1 MTTEGAVVPQKT
13 GSAITAWWATG
24 VLLVLCVVSFLD
36 RQLISLLIAPIR
48 ADFGVSDF
56 HMGML
61 QGLAFAAFFA
71 VCGLPL
77 GWAVDRFSRRAVV
90 FFGVTTWSIAASAG
104 GFASQFWHLL
114 LARFGVGAGEA
125 ALSPAAYSLL
135 SALFPPHR
143 LALALSIYGAG
154 AVIGSAGA
162 VALGGMLIQ
171 ASPAAGI
178 TVPGL
183 GHFSAW
189 QFVLLLSGL
198 PGLLLGWLAFTI
210 KEPERPARLAT
221 TDASGVHRILLRNRR
236 FYVGHVLGFSF
247 NSLASYGLVLWT
259 PAYLARSFGMEA
271 GEIGLA
277 MAAAHIPTGLVGA
290 LSIGYVVDRWFARG
304 QLDAHLRFFA
314 CSVLVQA
321 VLVGIAVSMPSAA
334 LFLVFA
340 GLAHCFAAFTGV
352 AAAALQIVTPAG
364 YRGRVSSVFLFIL
377 YMIGLGCGPAIVG
390 AFTDFLFADD
400 LAVGW
405 SIALTYA
412 IFAPLSALMLGVA
425 CRSMREAV
433 KLAQ

>member
-1 MTTEGAVVPQKT
+1 
-13 GSAITAWWATG
+13 
-24 VLLVLCVVSFLD
+24 VLCVVSFLD

-189 QFVLLLSGL
+189 QFVLLLSGV

-259 PAYLARSFGMEA
+259 PAYLARSFGMEP

-412 IFAPLSALMLGVA
+412 IFAPLSALMLGLA

-433 KLAQ
+433 KVTRATS